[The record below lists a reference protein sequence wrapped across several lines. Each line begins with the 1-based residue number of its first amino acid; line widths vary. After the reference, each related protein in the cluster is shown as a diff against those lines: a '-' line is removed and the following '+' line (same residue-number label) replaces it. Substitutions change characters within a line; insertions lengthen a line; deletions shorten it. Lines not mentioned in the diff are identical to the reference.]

1 MDNSVIKTNIS
12 ASSDSIKMQER
23 LAIFLA
29 LIAGYIDATG
39 LIQWKTYVSFMSG
52 NTTSL
57 GAAISTGKFGII
69 IASAIVISCFL
80 LGIYAGTCLSLW
92 KKINNQILT
101 FYIVSGILIFYS
113 IIAYFYDINNLSSI
127 AIVGFSMGMMNTII
141 TSVGNQKVNTDF
153 VTGTLNSLARN
164 TAMLTMT
171 DDKIKKKE
179 YTSNAIHLL
188 LLWIGFLSGAFI
200 APFLLDYFG
209 KWTLMIPAL
218 LLMICGILISKNNT
232 KTNIMLQ
239 KNDVAPD
246 FTLYATPDQKIT
258 LSEFK
263 GKNVIL
269 AFYPADWS
277 PVCSD
282 QMALYNETLK
292 FFKKYDAEIFGI
304 SVDSKWCHLAFSQSR
319 NLHFP
324 LLADFEAKGEIAK
337 QYGVYDDKEGE
348 CKRALFVINKEGIIE
363 WSYLSP
369 TAINPGADGI
379 LDALETLN
387 TK

>member
-1 MDNSVIKTNIS
+1 MDNSVIKTNPS
-12 ASSDSIKMQER
+12 VSSDSIKMQER

-69 IASAIVISCFL
+69 TTSVTVISCFL

-92 KKINNQILT
+92 KRIKNQILT

-113 IIAYFYDINNLSSI
+113 IIAYFYDINNLLSI
-127 AIVGFSMGMMNTII
+127 AIVGFSMGMMNTIV

-171 DDKIKKKE
+171 KDKAEKKE
-179 YTSNAIHLL
+179 YQSNVIHLL

-200 APFLLDYFG
+200 VPFLFDYFG

-218 LLMICGILISKNNT
+218 LLMMCGIFISKINA
-232 KTNIMLQ
+232 
-239 KNDVAPD
+239 KN
-246 FTLYATPDQKIT
+246 
-258 LSEFK
+258 
-263 GKNVIL
+263 
-269 AFYPADWS
+269 
-277 PVCSD
+277 
-282 QMALYNETLK
+282 
-292 FFKKYDAEIFGI
+292 
-304 SVDSKWCHLAFSQSR
+304 
-319 NLHFP
+319 
-324 LLADFEAKGEIAK
+324 
-337 QYGVYDDKEGE
+337 
-348 CKRALFVINKEGIIE
+348 
-363 WSYLSP
+363 
-369 TAINPGADGI
+369 
-379 LDALETLN
+379 
-387 TK
+387 

>member
-1 MDNSVIKTNIS
+1 MDNSVIKTNPFV
-12 ASSDSIKMQER
+12 SSDLINMQER

-39 LIQWKTYVSFMSG
+39 LIQLKTYVSFMSG

-57 GAAISTGKFGII
+57 GAAISTGKSGII
-69 IASAIVISCFL
+69 TTSITVISCFL

-92 KKINNQILT
+92 KRIKNPILT

-113 IIAYFYDINNLSSI
+113 IIAYFYDINNLLSI

-164 TAMLTMT
+164 TAMMTMT

-200 APFLLDYFG
+200 SPFLLDYFG

-218 LLMICGILISKNNT
+218 LLMICGILISKINA
-232 KTNIMLQ
+232 
-239 KNDVAPD
+239 KN
-246 FTLYATPDQKIT
+246 
-258 LSEFK
+258 
-263 GKNVIL
+263 
-269 AFYPADWS
+269 
-277 PVCSD
+277 
-282 QMALYNETLK
+282 
-292 FFKKYDAEIFGI
+292 
-304 SVDSKWCHLAFSQSR
+304 
-319 NLHFP
+319 
-324 LLADFEAKGEIAK
+324 
-337 QYGVYDDKEGE
+337 
-348 CKRALFVINKEGIIE
+348 
-363 WSYLSP
+363 
-369 TAINPGADGI
+369 
-379 LDALETLN
+379 
-387 TK
+387 

>member
-1 MDNSVIKTNIS
+1 MDNSVIKTNPS
-12 ASSDSIKMQER
+12 FSSDSIKMQER

-39 LIQWKTYVSFMSG
+39 LIRWKTYVSFMSG

-69 IASAIVISCFL
+69 ITSVIVISCFL

-92 KKINNQILT
+92 KRIKNQILT
-101 FYIVSGILIFYS
+101 FHIVSGILIFYS

-127 AIVGFSMGMMNTII
+127 AIIGFSMGMMNTII

-188 LLWIGFLSGAFI
+188 LLWIGFLSGAFV

-218 LLMICGILISKNNT
+218 LIMICGMLISKINA
-232 KTNIMLQ
+232 
-239 KNDVAPD
+239 KN
-246 FTLYATPDQKIT
+246 
-258 LSEFK
+258 
-263 GKNVIL
+263 
-269 AFYPADWS
+269 
-277 PVCSD
+277 
-282 QMALYNETLK
+282 
-292 FFKKYDAEIFGI
+292 
-304 SVDSKWCHLAFSQSR
+304 
-319 NLHFP
+319 
-324 LLADFEAKGEIAK
+324 
-337 QYGVYDDKEGE
+337 
-348 CKRALFVINKEGIIE
+348 
-363 WSYLSP
+363 
-369 TAINPGADGI
+369 
-379 LDALETLN
+379 
-387 TK
+387 